1 MKNKILFEIN
11 DTDNIKFGTDLHKKN
26 VDFPDDD
33 DQLIDWSVESMM
45 MAMETAED
53 MGIKIP
59 NKFSEEEDHK
69 WDREFICKINGI
81 TYKVHDRNNRKM
93 KIEKL

>member
-1 MKNKILFEIN
+1 MKNEILFEIN
-11 DTDNIKFGTDLHKKN
+11 DTEKQKFGTNLHEKNISFEDGSYDL
-26 VDFPDDD
+26 V
-33 DQLIDWSVESMM
+33 DWSVESMM
-45 MAMETAED
+45 VAMEVAED

-69 WDREFICKINGI
+69 WDKEFICKINGI